1 MRSLIL
7 AALVPIALAL
17 AAAPAP
23 AQIVGSHD
31 YGPVSRGNPFI
42 GDSSFGRAGFGREM
56 RDIRGRIRDGQE
68 SGQLSREEARAL
80 RRDARRLQLVGRAYR
95 QDGISESE
103 AQALH
108 GWALALQSRVSA
120 ARLLVDRPRTRTS
133 RR

>member
-7 AALVPIALAL
+7 AAFAPIAVAV

-23 AQIVGSHD
+23 AQIVGSRE
-31 YGPVSRGNPFI
+31 YGPVSPGNPFI
-42 GDSSFGRAGFGREM
+42 GDSSFGWPGIGREL
-56 RDIRGRIRDGQE
+56 RDIRGRIRDGRE
-68 SGQLSREEARAL
+68 TGQLSRGEARQL
-80 RRDARRLQLVGRAYR
+80 RRDARRLALVGRAYR
-95 QDGISESE
+95 QDGISASE

-120 ARLLVDRPRTRTS
+120 ARLLADRPRTRTS